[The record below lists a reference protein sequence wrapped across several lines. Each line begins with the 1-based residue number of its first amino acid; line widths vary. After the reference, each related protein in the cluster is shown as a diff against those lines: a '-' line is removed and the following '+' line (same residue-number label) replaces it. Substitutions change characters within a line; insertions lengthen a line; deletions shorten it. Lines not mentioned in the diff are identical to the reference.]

1 MKCEICGTREAVIHI
16 QQIIGNK
23 KVELHICEVCAKE
36 RGIATGNDKIE
47 LSISSLLTGLVGMGE
62 KSNKKRIQKICPS
75 CGLTLKEFKEKG
87 KLGCSNCYST
97 FGKEIRDMLRKMYG
111 KTQHFG
117 KFPHQLRTYKTFLID
132 VEKLKEELARA
143 VKEED
148 YERAAALRDRIA
160 DLQEE
165 AEKFNV

>member
-1 MKCEICGTREAVIHI
+1 MEEK
-16 QQIIGNK
+16 GNK
-23 KVELHICEVCAKE
+23 KRV
-36 RGIATGNDKIE
+36 
-47 LSISSLLTGLVGMGE
+47 
-62 KSNKKRIQKICPS
+62 QKICPS
-75 CGLTLKEFKEKG
+75 CGLTLKEFREKG
-87 KLGCSNCYST
+87 KLGCANCYST
-97 FGKEIRDMLRKMYG
+97 FGKEIRDILRKMYG

-165 AEKFNV
+165 AEEFNV